1 MDSQSENIRKSR
13 IGWRDIVV
21 LIRLPNLMI
30 IVLTQ
35 YFTAIFLIGANQP
48 YQKYLFDP
56 GLFLLSLSTVL
67 IATAGYI
74 INDYYDIKIDYL
86 NKPYR
91 VVVGDHLRRRI
102 ALALHWAL
110 NIAGVLAGVFVHL
123 YLGIINLMA
132 AFLLWF
138 YSNHLKR
145 VPFLGNF
152 TVAFLTSLSLLVVL
166 IIYPD
171 RVRLVIV
178 YAVFAFFINLI
189 REIIKDMEDWKGDKA
204 FGCRTLPIV
213 WGIRNTKYLLYLLMI
228 IFIVLL
234 AWLSIKLDN
243 YLLKVYFA
251 VLSIPAVFFIHKLI
265 KSDTTKDFYYLS
277 GFSKIIM
284 LSGIISMIFF
294 KFFN

>member
-1 MDSQSENIRKSR
+1 MGLFYFRGNNLDLT
-13 IGWRDIVV
+13 DIVR

-35 YFTAIFLIGANQP
+35 YFTAIFLIGSDQP
-48 YQKYLFDP
+48 FTRYLLDP
-56 GLFLLSLSTVL
+56 RLFLLSLSTIL
-67 IATAGYI
+67 IASAGYI

-86 NKPYR
+86 NKPNR
-91 VVVGDHLRRRI
+91 VVVGNHLRRRI
-102 ALALHWAL
+102 ALALHWTL
-110 NIAGVLAGVFVHL
+110 SIIGVLIGLLVNI
-123 YLGIINLMA
+123 YLGIINLAA

-145 VPFLGNF
+145 IPFLGNV
-152 TVAFLTSLSLLVVL
+152 TVAFLTSLSIMILLIL
-166 IIYPD
+166 YPQ
-171 RVRLVIV
+171 REKLVII

-189 REIIKDMEDWKGDKA
+189 REIIKDIEDWKGDQA

-213 WGIRNTKYLLYLLMI
+213 WGIRYTKYFLYLLMI
-228 IFIVLL
+228 IFIFLL
-234 AWLSIKLDN
+234 SWMTIKLDN
-243 YLLKVYFA
+243 YFLKVYFTL
-251 VLSIPAVFFIHKLI
+251 LSIPAAFFVHKLI

-277 GFSKIIM
+277 GFSKMIM